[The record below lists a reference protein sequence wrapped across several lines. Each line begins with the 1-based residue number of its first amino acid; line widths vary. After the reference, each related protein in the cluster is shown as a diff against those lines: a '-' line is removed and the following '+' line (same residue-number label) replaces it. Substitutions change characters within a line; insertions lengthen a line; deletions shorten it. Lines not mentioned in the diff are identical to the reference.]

1 MDDVDPNDQTMFIR
15 IMVAGATLYNTVML
29 ACKLSILLLYR
40 RLFPIEDF
48 NKRWWCITIFTIS
61 YSLVIA
67 IASAFGWT
75 LVNTKWH
82 AHETGD
88 KSPAKWAFYVANTA
102 FNLISDIL
110 ILILP
115 IPIIWNLSLEFRQK
129 ITICILFSLGS
140 ATIIVSAVR
149 LQSVILY
156 AMDDDGDVT
165 YQSSK
170 LAIWSTHTKFQTTNS
185 LVETTVSIVC
195 VCAPTL
201 RPFFRRHFGS
211 FFSWSSRYGT
221 GSGFNLSGDGPHR
234 YPHTTNNGDIESNNR
249 SSQFITYHSFLR
261 STRSHSRH
269 MTQSSIS
276 SPHHPHHHHHHHG
289 SSSSPVMGQSLELG
303 NSASGQKVEPQVIE
317 VIVDHR
323 AGSDSGGE
331 TASMPPSAGY
341 VEDDAR
347 STDRII
353 SDVGGIGYAQGVSS
367 RSVVEATRAS
377 SADMVRPGRDDDD
390 DDDDGRHLSSGGH
403 GRAPARN
410 TMSDFDFGIRVET
423 TYEVRH
429 EPK

>member
-1 MDDVDPNDQTMFIR
+1 M
-15 IMVAGATLYNTVML
+15 
-29 ACKLSILLLYR
+29 
-40 RLFPIEDF
+40 
-48 NKRWWCITIFTIS
+48 
-61 YSLVIA
+61 
-67 IASAFGWT
+67 
-75 LVNTKWH
+75 
-82 AHETGD
+82 
-88 KSPAKWAFYVANTA
+88 
-102 FNLISDIL
+102 
-110 ILILP
+110 
-115 IPIIWNLSLEFRQK
+115 
-129 ITICILFSLGS
+129 
-140 ATIIVSAVR
+140 
-149 LQSVILY
+149 
-156 AMDDDGDVT
+156 
-165 YQSSK
+165 
-170 LAIWSTHTKFQTTNS
+170 AIWA

-234 YPHTTNNGDIESNNR
+234 YPHTTTNNGDIESNNR
-249 SSQFITYHSFLR
+249 SSQFISYHSFLR

-276 SPHHPHHHHHHHG
+276 SPHHPHHHHHA

-303 NSASGQKVEPQVIE
+303 HSASAQKVEPQVIE
-317 VIVDHR
+317 VIVDHH
-323 AGSDSGGE
+323 AGSDSGE

-367 RSVVEATRAS
+367 SSVVEATRAS

-390 DDDDGRHLSSGGH
+390 DDDDDGHLSGGGH